1 MSPINSRISHS
12 FATATTFPKIVTNGL
27 VFNYDAGQ
35 QNSYIGI
42 GTIWKDLS
50 GNGSNGEMA
59 NMDGS
64 NFNSANGGFLTFDGT
79 NELVKYPKTI
89 TVTDVTFLAF
99 LKKNGTTQYYSGVI
113 FSDSPTSNGMDIQ
126 DTNGN
131 CLGYHWNG
139 TNGTLA
145 GLPLP
150 DQEWIMCAITIS
162 YGSPFSSLT
171 GYVGRKSTGILTQT
185 ASNIN
190 NSSQNLNNLRVA
202 KAGTSGRYFKGDM
215 AVAMVYNRALS
226 AREIQNNFD
235 ALRGRFK
242 I

>member
-1 MSPINSRISHS
+1 MSPINSTISHS

-89 TVTDVTFLAF
+89 TVTNVTFLAF
-99 LKKNGTTQYYSGVI
+99 LKKNGTTQYFSGMI
-113 FSDSPTSNGMDIQ
+113 FSDTPNSNGMDIQ
-126 DTNGN
+126 DVNGN

-139 TNGTLA
+139 TNGSLS

-162 YGSPFSSLT
+162 FGSLT

-185 ASNIN
+185 SSVSNSN
-190 NSSQNLNNLRVA
+190 QNLNNLRVA
-202 KAGTSGRYFKGDM
+202 KAGTSGRYFKGDI

-226 AREIQNNFD
+226 QQEIRNNFN
-235 ALRGRFK
+235 ALRGRFGV
-242 I
+242 